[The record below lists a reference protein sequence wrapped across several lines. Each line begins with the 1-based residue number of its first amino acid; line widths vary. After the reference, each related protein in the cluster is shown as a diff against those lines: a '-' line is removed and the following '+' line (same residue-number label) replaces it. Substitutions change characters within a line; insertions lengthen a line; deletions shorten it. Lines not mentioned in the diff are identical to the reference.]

1 LRAAFAHWKSEQSLV
16 QPHYDKQAR
25 ERSLMILVVGVQERV
40 RKQLLK
46 VALWDIKDHADD
58 LKKNSIQAMLMEGAK
73 AGEKIVH
80 RTTLD
85 LVRLDTK

>member
-1 LRAAFAHWKSEQSLV
+1 
-16 QPHYDKQAR
+16 
-25 ERSLMILVVGVQERV
+25 
-40 RKQLLK
+40 

-73 AGEKIVH
+73 AGEKILH